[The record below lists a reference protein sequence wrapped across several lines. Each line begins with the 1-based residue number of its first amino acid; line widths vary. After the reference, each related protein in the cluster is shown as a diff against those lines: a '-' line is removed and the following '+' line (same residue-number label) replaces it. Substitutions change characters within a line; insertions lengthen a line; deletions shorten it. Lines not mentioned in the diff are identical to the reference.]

1 MFVLQFQNIEKEE
14 RRRKGLNKIL
24 RENLAAFLRFSNTGS
39 SREYSEKFMI
49 LKLSKNIRK
58 TLSIDLSSV
67 IVVILTCHLQK
78 ISFIYGFMNNF
89 YYKKKD
95 WLFLKYEY
103 PHTANDIHLFKQK
116 CLWLNIKGREII
128 F

>member
-24 RENLAAFLRFSNTGS
+24 RENLAAFLRFSITGS

-78 ISFIYGFMNNF
+78 NSFIYGFMNNF
-89 YYKKKD
+89 Y
-95 WLFLKYEY
+95 
-103 PHTANDIHLFKQK
+103 
-116 CLWLNIKGREII
+116 
-128 F
+128 